1 MRPSANPLFG
11 ESWYRSLEG
20 HDLEDPS
27 ASGKPSPGSFDELKD
42 VSLEEMSNTKCYT
55 QSVEGTR
62 NLPGS
67 LSLQEGVV
75 GEEER
80 QGGEMSEADEETP
93 LKKLPHQ
100 INLHISGNVVVK
112 KITCDLDWKIAEA
125 KQQMFPDDFETKK
138 IRIICRGKLLSD
150 DGARLGDFVENGGHL
165 HISIT
170 EKRRPGESDPEEEDR
185 STFDIQDSLIE
196 DLRLAGMLQIAD
208 NNQVDHWD
216 EETQQRNG
224 SNTEFVLFALAG
236 MLLGF
241 IMLIFLFQAGVT
253 RKKKYGIFAGI
264 TLHVI
269 INLTGSDYFSVP

>member
-1 MRPSANPLFG
+1 MRPAANPLFG

-27 ASGKPSPGSFDELKD
+27 ASDSPSPYDELKD
-42 VSLEEMSNTKCYT
+42 VSLEESNTKCYN
-55 QSVEGTR
+55 QSVEGNH
-62 NLPGS
+62 NLPVS
-67 LSLQEGVV
+67 LSLQEGAV
-75 GEEER
+75 GEKEG
-80 QGGEMSEADEETP
+80 QGGELSEPDEETP

-112 KITCDLDWKIAEA
+112 KMACDLDWNIAEA

-208 NNQVDHWD
+208 NQADPWE